1 MSMINKYPI
10 GPIMAINNNLPYRHT
25 HRLPEYDYRQ
35 PGAYFITIC
44 THNRETL
51 FGEIIDKRMHLNA
64 AGQMVQTVW
73 DEIPLHF
80 PHVILDE
87 FVVMPDHFHGIVIIN
102 DAVGA
107 IHELPGC
114 FVHHQRAIHE
124 SPLHMYMINRRNMT
138 IPKIIG
144 RFKMQTAKQINTYRN
159 SPGIPVWQRNYW
171 EHIIRDQRE
180 HAAVCNYIHN
190 NPANEQI

>member
-44 THNRETL
+44 TRNREPL

-73 DEIPLHF
+73 DEIASHF
-80 PHVILDE
+80 PYVILDE
-87 FVVMPDHFHGIVIIN
+87 YVVMPDHFHGVLVIT
-102 DAVGA
+102 DTVGA
-107 IHELPGC
+107 LLAAPAYQNPCISNIPGAASSAPTIGKIIRR
-114 FVHHQRAIHE
+114 FKSLSAIA
-124 SPLHMYMINRRNMT
+124 INRHL
-138 IPKIIG
+138 G
-144 RFKMQTAKQINTYRN
+144 RSGQ
-159 SPGIPVWQRNYW
+159 PVWQRNYW
-171 EHIIRDQRE
+171 ERIIRDQRE